1 MPLSKNKLVKKIH
14 NHFINSSNVIKE
26 LIYFEKEILLF
37 ADKILKTRK
46 ANKVLVGG
54 NGGSCADA
62 DHFTGELQCTFKDR
76 NRKPISA
83 ISLNNSFPAI
93 TAWCNDFSF
102 DTYFLR
108 QVQAHGRK
116 RDVLVLL
123 STGGG
128 DIKSGASINMIS
140 AAKLAIKKKMFV
152 ISLVGKTGGSL
163 KKISNLCIH
172 VKSDNTAYIQEAHM
186 SILHCVAE
194 LLDDLMK

>member
-1 MPLSKNKLVKKIH
+1 MTSLNNRLSHKIN
-14 NHFINSSNVIKE
+14 NHFKNSSNVIKE
-26 LIYFEKEILLF
+26 LNKFEKEIMLF
-37 ADKILKTRK
+37 ANKISNTRNK
-46 ANKVLVGG
+46 NKVLVGG

-76 NRKPISA
+76 KRKPISA

-108 QVQAHGRK
+108 QIEAHGRK
-116 RDVLVLL
+116 GDVLVLL

-140 AAKLAIKKKMFV
+140 AAKLALKKKMYV
-152 ISLVGKTGGSL
+152 ISLVGKTGGAL
-163 KKISNLCIH
+163 KKISSLCIH
-172 VKSDNTAYIQEAHM
+172 VKSNNTAYIQEAHM
-186 SILHCVAE
+186 SILHCVADILE
-194 LLDDLMK
+194 DLIN

>member
-1 MPLSKNKLVKKIH
+1 MLSPNKKTIQKIQ
-14 NHFINSSNVIKE
+14 NHFNQSASLISE
-26 LIYFEKEILLF
+26 LKKFKSEIYTI
-37 ADKILKTRK
+37 ANKISKTRIK
-46 ANKVLVGG
+46 NKVLVAG

-83 ISLNNSFPAI
+83 ISLNNSFSAI

-102 DTYFLR
+102 ETYFLR
-108 QVQAHGRK
+108 QIQAHGK
-116 RDVLVLL
+116 KGDVLILL

-128 DIKSGASINMIS
+128 EIKTGASINMIN
-140 AAKLAIKKKMFV
+140 AAKLAKKRKIYV

-163 KKISNLCIH
+163 KKISDLCVH
-172 VKSDNTAYIQEAHM
+172 VKNDNTAYIQEAHM

-194 LLDDLMK
+194 ILDDMLK